1 MKKDVVIFDFD
12 STLVDSLGF
21 WKKTI
26 EKLSYKHY
34 GVKPDNRLKG
44 IIHGGNN
51 LEKAKK
57 VIKIFQVD
65 DDCHKLLEHWKSQM
79 AYFYTRKIKI
89 IKQAREFLISLK
101 EKGNRLIIASATDA
115 DLLKIA
121 LKHFDLDFFE
131 EIYTENGLKISK
143 NTPEFYETCLK
154 LLKTDKE
161 SVLFFEDS
169 YSAIKTAVEY
179 GIECIGVNNKFNKNH
194 KKDLNKLCKF
204 TIKDFRDKKLDYLI
218 K

>member
-1 MKKDVVIFDFD
+1 MKKDIMLFDFD

-34 GVKPDNRLKG
+34 GIKPDSRLKG

-57 VIKIFQVD
+57 VIKIFQVE
-65 DDCHKLLEHWKSQM
+65 DDCYKLLEHWKSQM
-79 AYFYTRKIKI
+79 AYFYTHKIKI

-101 EKGNRLIIASATDA
+101 EQGKRLIIASATDA

-121 LKHFDLDFFE
+121 LKHFDIDFFE

-169 YSAIKTAVEY
+169 YSAIQTA
-179 GIECIGVNNKFNKNH
+179 KNANFH
-194 KKDLNKLCKF
+194 VVAIYDDTQKKNWQQITQIADMV
-204 TIKDFRDKKLDYLI
+204 KKSYI
-218 K
+218 